1 MREYGVYPIQKLNLS
16 MIRYLL
22 FLLLMVQNLMAYSE
36 APYKVVYQTD
46 TYEIRYYE
54 ERLIVETQY
63 FNQNNGFQKLF
74 KYISGNNKQNQ
85 KIEMTTPVNVTEIQN
100 QFVMQFYLP
109 ESFQQNEIP
118 LPSDKS
124 LKISKIEPGY
134 FAVIRYS
141 GFASD
146 KNFHKYREIL
156 KNKLKTDNI
165 TVIGAAIKATYDGPF
180 TLPNLRRNE
189 AIFLVD
195 WKESL

>member
-1 MREYGVYPIQKLNLS
+1 MQKHNLS

-22 FLLLMVQNLMAYSE
+22 LLLLVVQNLMAYSE
-36 APYKVVYQTD
+36 SPYKVVYQTD

-63 FNQNNGFQKLF
+63 SNQNNGFQKLF
-74 KYISGNNKQNQ
+74 KYISGNNKQSQ
-85 KIEMTTPVNVTEIQN
+85 KIEMTTPVNVTEIEN

-109 ESFQQNEIP
+109 KRFQQNEIP

-124 LKISKIEPGY
+124 IKISTIEPGY

-146 KNFHKYREIL
+146 KNFHKHREIL
-156 KNKLKTDNI
+156 KSDLNADDIKVL
-165 TVIGAAIKATYDGPF
+165 GPAIKATYDGPF

-195 WKESL
+195 WKEPL

>member
-1 MREYGVYPIQKLNLS
+1 
-16 MIRYLL
+16 
-22 FLLLMVQNLMAYSE
+22 MAYSE
-36 APYKVVYQTD
+36 SPYKVVYQTD

-63 FNQNNGFQKLF
+63 SNQNNGFQKLF
-74 KYISGNNKQNQ
+74 KYISGNNKQSQ
-85 KIEMTTPVNVTEIQN
+85 KIEMTTPVNVTEIEN

-109 ESFQQNEIP
+109 KRFQQNEIP

-124 LKISKIEPGY
+124 IKISTIEQGY

-146 KNFHKYREIL
+146 KNFHKHREIL
-156 KNKLKTDNI
+156 KSDLNADDIKVL
-165 TVIGAAIKATYDGPF
+165 GPAIKATYDGPF

-195 WKESL
+195 WKEPL

>member
-1 MREYGVYPIQKLNLS
+1 

-22 FLLLMVQNLMAYSE
+22 LLLLVVQNLMAYSE
-36 APYKVVYQTD
+36 SPYRVVYQTD

-63 FNQNNGFQKLF
+63 SNQNNGFQKLF
-74 KYISGNNKQNQ
+74 KYISGNNKQSQ
-85 KIEMTTPVNVTEIQN
+85 KIEMTTPVNVTEIEN

-109 ESFQQNEIP
+109 KRFQQNEIP

-124 LKISKIEPGY
+124 IKISTIEPGY

-146 KNFHKYREIL
+146 KNFHKHREIL
-156 KNKLKTDNI
+156 KRDLNADDIKVL
-165 TVIGAAIKATYDGPF
+165 GPPIKATYDGPF

-195 WKESL
+195 WKEPL

>member
-1 MREYGVYPIQKLNLS
+1 
-16 MIRYLL
+16 
-22 FLLLMVQNLMAYSE
+22 MAYSE

-195 WKESL
+195 WKEPL

>member
-1 MREYGVYPIQKLNLS
+1 
-16 MIRYLL
+16 
-22 FLLLMVQNLMAYSE
+22 MVQNLMAYTES
-36 APYKVVYQTD
+36 PYKVVYQTD

-63 FNQNNGFQKLF
+63 SNQNNGFQKLF
-74 KYISGNNKQNQ
+74 KYISGNNKQSQ
-85 KIEMTTPVNVTEIQN
+85 KIEMTTPVNVTEIEN

-109 ESFQQNEIP
+109 KRFQQNEIP

-124 LKISKIEPGY
+124 LKISTIEPGY

-146 KNFHKYREIL
+146 KNFHKHREIL
-156 KNKLKTDNI
+156 KRDLNADDIKVL
-165 TVIGAAIKATYDGPF
+165 GPPIKATYDGPF

-195 WKESL
+195 WKEPL

>member
-1 MREYGVYPIQKLNLS
+1 

-22 FLLLMVQNLMAYSE
+22 LLLLVVQNLMAYSE
-36 APYKVVYQTD
+36 SPYRVVYQTD

-63 FNQNNGFQKLF
+63 SNQNNGFQKLF
-74 KYISGNNKQNQ
+74 KYISGNNKQSQ
-85 KIEMTTPVNVTEIQN
+85 KIEMTTPVNVTEIEN

-109 ESFQQNEIP
+109 KRFQQNEIP

-124 LKISKIEPGY
+124 IKISSIEPGY

-146 KNFHKYREIL
+146 KNFHKHREIL
-156 KNKLKTDNI
+156 KSDLNADDIKVL
-165 TVIGAAIKATYDGPF
+165 GPAIKATYDGPF

-195 WKESL
+195 WKEPL

>member
-1 MREYGVYPIQKLNLS
+1 
-16 MIRYLL
+16 MIRYLI
-22 FLLLMVQNLMAYSE
+22 LLLIVVQNLMAYSE
-36 APYKVVYQTD
+36 SPYRVVYQTD

-63 FNQNNGFQKLF
+63 SNQNNGFQKLF
-74 KYISGNNKQNQ
+74 KYISGNNKQSQ
-85 KIEMTTPVNVTEIQN
+85 KIEMTTPVNVTEIEN

-109 ESFQQNEIP
+109 KRFQQNEIP

-124 LKISKIEPGY
+124 IKISTIEPGY

-146 KNFHKYREIL
+146 KNFHKHREIL
-156 KNKLKTDNI
+156 KSDLNADDIKVL
-165 TVIGAAIKATYDGPF
+165 GPAIKATYDGPF

-195 WKESL
+195 WKDPL

>member
-1 MREYGVYPIQKLNLS
+1 M
-16 MIRYLL
+16 
-22 FLLLMVQNLMAYSE
+22 LLMVQNLMAYSE
-36 APYKVVYQTD
+36 SPYKVVYQTD

-63 FNQNNGFQKLF
+63 SNQNNGFQKLF
-74 KYISGNNKQNQ
+74 EYISGNNKQSQ
-85 KIEMTTPVNVTEIQN
+85 KIEMTTPVNVTEIEN

-109 ESFQQNEIP
+109 KRFQQNEIP

-124 LKISKIEPGY
+124 IKISTIEPGY

-146 KNFHKYREIL
+146 KNFYKHKEIL
-156 KNKLKTDNI
+156 KNKLNADDIK
-165 TVIGAAIKATYDGPF
+165 VLGPAVKATYDGPF

-195 WKESL
+195 WKEPL

>member
-1 MREYGVYPIQKLNLS
+1 MEYGEFQIKNYNLC

-22 FLLLMVQNLMAYSE
+22 LILLMVQNLMAYSE
-36 APYKVVYQTD
+36 SPYKIVYQTD

-54 ERLIVETQY
+54 ERLIIETQY
-63 FNQNNGFQKLF
+63 SNQNNGFRKLF
-74 KYISGNNKQNQ
+74 KYISGYNKQSQ
-85 KIEMTTPVNVTEIQN
+85 KIEMTTPVNVTEIEN

-109 ESFQQNEIP
+109 RKFQKNEIP

-124 LKISKIEPGY
+124 LKISTIEPGY

-146 KNFHKYREIL
+146 KNFHKHREIL
-156 KNKLKTDNI
+156 KKKLNLDDI
-165 TVIGAAIKATYDGPF
+165 RVLGAAIKATYDGPF

-195 WKESL
+195 WKERL

>member
-1 MREYGVYPIQKLNLS
+1 MEYGEFQIKNYNLC
-16 MIRYLL
+16 MIKYLL
-22 FLLLMVQNLMAYSE
+22 LILLMVQNLMAYSE
-36 APYKVVYQTD
+36 SPYKIVYQTD

-54 ERLIVETQY
+54 ERLIIETQY
-63 FNQNNGFQKLF
+63 SNQNNGFRKLF
-74 KYISGNNKQNQ
+74 KYISGYNKQSQ
-85 KIEMTTPVNVTEIQN
+85 KIEMTTPVNVTEIEN

-109 ESFQQNEIP
+109 RKFQKNEIP

-124 LKISKIEPGY
+124 LKISTIEPGY

-146 KNFHKYREIL
+146 KNFHKHREIL
-156 KNKLKTDNI
+156 KKKLNLDNI
-165 TVIGAAIKATYDGPF
+165 RVLGAAIKATYDGPF

-195 WKESL
+195 WKERL

>member
-1 MREYGVYPIQKLNLS
+1 
-16 MIRYLL
+16 
-22 FLLLMVQNLMAYSE
+22 MVQNLMAYSE
-36 APYKVVYQTD
+36 SPYRVVYQTD

-63 FNQNNGFQKLF
+63 SNQNNGFQKLF
-74 KYISGNNKQNQ
+74 KYISGNNKQSQ
-85 KIEMTTPVNVTEIQN
+85 KIEMTTPVNVTEIEN

-109 ESFQQNEIP
+109 KRFQQNEIP
-118 LPSDKS
+118 LPSDNS
-124 LKISKIEPGY
+124 VKISTIEPGY

-146 KNFHKYREIL
+146 KNFHKHREIL
-156 KNKLKTDNI
+156 KKKLNLDNI
-165 TVIGAAIKATYDGPF
+165 RVLSAAIKATYDGPF

-195 WKESL
+195 WKERL

>member
-1 MREYGVYPIQKLNLS
+1 MREYGVFLIQKLNS
-16 MIRYLL
+16 PMIRYLL
-22 FLLLMVQNLMAYSE
+22 LSLLMVQNLMAYSE

-46 TYEIRYYE
+46 TYEIRHYE

-63 FNQNNGFQKLF
+63 TNQNNGFQKLF
-74 KYISGNNKQNQ
+74 KYISGNNKQSQ
-85 KIEMTTPVNVTEIQN
+85 KIEMTTPVSVTEIEN
-100 QFVMQFYLP
+100 QFIMQFYLP
-109 ESFQQNEIP
+109 KRFQKNEIP

-124 LKISKIEPGY
+124 LKILTIEPGY

-146 KNFHKYREIL
+146 KNFHKHREIL
-156 KNKLKTDNI
+156 KNKLNIDNI
-165 TVIGAAIKATYDGPF
+165 RVLGAAIKATYDGPF

-195 WKESL
+195 WKEPL